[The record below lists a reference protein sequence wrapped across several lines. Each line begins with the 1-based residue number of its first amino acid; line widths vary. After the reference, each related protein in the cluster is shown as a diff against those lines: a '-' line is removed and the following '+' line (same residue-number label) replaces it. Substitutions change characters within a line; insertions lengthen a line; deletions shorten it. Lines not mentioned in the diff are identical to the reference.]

1 MNDRRG
7 RQVMGITGGIACG
20 KSEVGRILERR
31 GFAVCDADNL
41 AHAVIAPGGEAREA
55 VVRRFGPEILDAGA
69 GGAVDRAA
77 LARRVFGDPR
87 ALADLNAI
95 VHPAARR
102 ALDRWL
108 AALPPDRDAAALVP
122 LLFEAGWT
130 AGWTAVICVAADP
143 ARVRERLARR
153 GWTEEESQRRLS
165 AQWPLEEKMRRADY
179 VIRNDGTLAEL
190 ECAVAEMLRRIRDPE
205 QENRHDAG

>member
-1 MNDRRG
+1 MNERRN
-7 RQVMGITGGIACG
+7 RHVLGITGGIACG

-31 GFAVCDADNL
+31 GFAVCDADRL
-41 AHAVIAPGGEAREA
+41 AHAAIAPGGEAQAA
-55 VVRRFGPEILDAGA
+55 VARRFGSGILGA
-69 GGAVDRAA
+69 DGAVDRSA

-95 VHPAARR
+95 VHPAA
-102 ALDRWL
+102 
-108 AALPPDRDAAALVP
+108 LVP

-130 AGWTAVICVAADP
+130 DGWTAVICVAADP

-153 GWTEEESQRRLS
+153 GWTEEESRRRIA
-165 AQWPLEEKMRRADY
+165 AQWPLEEKMRRADH

-190 ECAVAEMLRRIRDPE
+190 ESAVAELLKRIGDPK
-205 QENRHDAG
+205 QENQHDAG

>member
-1 MNDRRG
+1 VNERRN
-7 RQVMGITGGIACG
+7 RHVLGITGGIACG

-31 GFAVCDADNL
+31 GFAVCDADRL
-41 AHAVIAPGGEAREA
+41 AHAAIAPGGEAQAA
-55 VVRRFGPEILDAGA
+55 VARRFGSGILGA
-69 GGAVDRAA
+69 DGAVDRSA

-130 AGWTAVICVAADP
+130 DGWTAVICVAADP

-153 GWTEEESQRRLS
+153 GWTEEESRRRIA
-165 AQWPLEEKMRRADY
+165 AQWPLEEKMRRADH

-190 ECAVAEMLRRIRDPE
+190 ESAVAELLKRIGDPK
-205 QENRHDAG
+205 QENQHDAG